1 MAARL
6 SKSVGSSN
14 MQLWIAQPCEL
25 RSSRSAP
32 RSFAAVLV
40 PASPSL
46 WMTPMKSSTP
56 FLPASLLMLA
66 VAVCPCS
73 ARASR
78 RRKCKSCV
86 IVRSQSSGEA
96 AAPAARSNGKGR
108 RELVPRSEVMRS
120 AARVIAV
127 GAAVGDI
134 GPASAKQPAK
144 PNSET
149 GRVVRTVN
157 GIRHRQL
164 GSTDIAVSEVG
175 LGTQRWGSAD
185 FNAPDEKMCFKFMDK
200 AILEGGVNLVDT
212 AEQYPIPSDPLKPEG
227 LTEEIIGRWIAQD
240 RSRRDKIV
248 IATKITG
255 GLNVNKTNI
264 RRDLEGSLKRLQTD
278 CVDVYLTHWSF
289 RISQPQQNWG
299 QSLQYRQEDEPY
311 AQSHG
316 QSSFEEVALA
326 MDALRKEGK
335 IRGWGC
341 CNESPY
347 GATRL
352 VATAKA
358 LGVTPPCVFQNDY
371 SLLNRRC
378 EENGLFEMMSPYNEG
393 VGFMAYNVL
402 AGGMLTGKY
411 LEEPAAVDQESKASA
426 LKRLAMPRGRMD
438 DFSWG
443 QTLYRYRS
451 DAAVDA
457 TRRYAEISK
466 AAGISLT
473 ELALRWVR
481 QRDGVTTALLGQS
494 SLAQLEED
502 LNAFRVEK
510 ALPERLL
517 WEVDRVHMRNRLP
530 IFSSQRVQPDWNG
543 SGEIGEPIP

>member
-1 MAARL
+1 
-6 SKSVGSSN
+6 
-14 MQLWIAQPCEL
+14 
-25 RSSRSAP
+25 
-32 RSFAAVLV
+32 
-40 PASPSL
+40 
-46 WMTPMKSSTP
+46 
-56 FLPASLLMLA
+56 
-66 VAVCPCS
+66 
-73 ARASR
+73 
-78 RRKCKSCV
+78 
-86 IVRSQSSGEA
+86 
-96 AAPAARSNGKGR
+96 
-108 RELVPRSEVMRS
+108 
-120 AARVIAV
+120 
-127 GAAVGDI
+127 
-134 GPASAKQPAK
+134 
-144 PNSET
+144 
-149 GRVVRTVN
+149 VRTVN

-185 FNAPDEKMCFKFMDK
+185 FNAPDEKMCFKFLDK

-227 LTEEIIGRWIAQD
+227 FTEEIIGRWIAQD
-240 RSRRDKIV
+240 RSRRDNIV

-289 RISQPQQNWG
+289 RESQPQQNWG
-299 QSLQYRQEDEPY
+299 QSLQYRQESEPY

-316 QSSFEEVALA
+316 QATFEEVALA

-352 VATAKA
+352 SATAKA
-358 LGVTPPCVFQNDY
+358 IGVAPPCVFQNDY

-411 LEEPAAVDQESKASA
+411 LEEPAAVDQENKANA
-426 LKRLAMPRGRMD
+426 LKRVATPRGRMD

-457 TRRYAEISK
+457 TKRYAEIAK

-510 ALPERLL
+510 ALPDRFL

-543 SGEIGEPIP
+543 SGQIGEPIP